1 MVQKNIWWQS
11 IPKCTWIYPIMDM
24 AQILHGITTD
34 LTWES
39 LNDLEL
45 TDLTCE
51 SWKDLELTLSLAM
64 DDPK

>member
-1 MVQKNIWWQS
+1 
-11 IPKCTWIYPIMDM
+11 MDM

>member
-1 MVQKNIWWQS
+1 
-11 IPKCTWIYPIMDM
+11 M

-39 LNDLEL
+39 WSDLEL

-51 SWKDLELTLSLAM
+51 SWNDLELTLSLAM

>member
-1 MVQKNIWWQS
+1 
-11 IPKCTWIYPIMDM
+11 MDM
-24 AQILHGITTD
+24 AQILHDITTD
-34 LTWES
+34 LTCES
-39 LNDLEL
+39 WNDLEL